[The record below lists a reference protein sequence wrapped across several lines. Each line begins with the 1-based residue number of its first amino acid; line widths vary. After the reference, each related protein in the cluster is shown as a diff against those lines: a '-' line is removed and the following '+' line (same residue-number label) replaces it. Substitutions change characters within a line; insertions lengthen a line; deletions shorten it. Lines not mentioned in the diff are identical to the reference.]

1 MLSRSLAVRRG
12 RERRED
18 IEGGVERWTES
29 VDLKHYGNKL
39 LQGGRKYLEYSLI
52 IKSNISV
59 F

>member
-39 LQGGRKYLEYSLI
+39 LQGGRK
-52 IKSNISV
+52 V
-59 F
+59 FGILADYKKQY